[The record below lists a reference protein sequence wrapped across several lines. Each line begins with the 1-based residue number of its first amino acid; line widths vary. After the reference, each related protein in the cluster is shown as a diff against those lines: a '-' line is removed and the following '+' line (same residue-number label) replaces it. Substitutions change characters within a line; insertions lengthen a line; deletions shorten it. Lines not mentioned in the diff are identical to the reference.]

1 LADISASSPEGP
13 GFNYVIRDVSARCG
27 EIKVCD
33 ERAPNRRSPTA
44 LNQFRQNVWPNRRRN
59 RGSCGYC
66 FAIDQGFGGD
76 VTITIEISSG
86 KLKVRHS
93 EAA

>member
-1 LADISASSPEGP
+1 VRGVAKSRFAT
-13 GFNYVIRDVSARCG
+13 N
-27 EIKVCD
+27 
-33 ERAPNRRSPTA
+33 ERQTAAVRPRST
-44 LNQFRQNVWPNRRRN
+44 NFVKNVWPNRRRN